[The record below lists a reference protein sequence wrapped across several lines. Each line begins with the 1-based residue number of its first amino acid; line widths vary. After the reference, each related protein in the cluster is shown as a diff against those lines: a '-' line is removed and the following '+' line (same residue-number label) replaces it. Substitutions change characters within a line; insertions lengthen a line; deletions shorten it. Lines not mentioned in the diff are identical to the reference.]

1 MCENGQLSVACISG
15 VCGDA
20 RVFSM
25 WNFDP
30 KRLRVVPLQLPGH
43 GELKSEPPVSDI
55 RELVPILAMRLEGL
69 IERPFVVVGHS
80 LGAVIAQHLV
90 AHLDAAPEL
99 LVAIACAPAGSWRRL
114 EDVHH
119 LPRDQ
124 LFAKVV
130 GDRATVPP
138 ELTTEHGERTLR
150 ADISL
155 LETTPAIRRP
165 LSCPILAIACR
176 DDPLVP
182 PESLSAWAVVTTGE
196 FTLKLVDGDHSGP
209 FHKPAASEIQL
220 EILRRVGAY

>member
-1 MCENGQLSVACISG
+1 MRENGQLSVVCISG
-15 VCGDA
+15 VCSDA

-25 WNFDP
+25 WIFDP
-30 KRLRVVPLQLPGH
+30 RRLRIVPLQLPGH
-43 GELKSEPPVSDI
+43 GELKSEPLVSDI
-55 RELVPILAMRLEGL
+55 RELVPILATRLEWL
-69 IERPFVVVGHS
+69 IERPFVIVGHS

-99 LVAIACAPAGSWRRL
+99 LVAIACAPAGSWRQL

-119 LPRDQ
+119 LTRDQ

-130 GDRATVPP
+130 GDHATLPP
-138 ELTTEHGERTLR
+138 ELRTERGELTLR
-150 ADISL
+150 SDLSL
-155 LETTPAIRRP
+155 LETTPALRRP

-176 DDPLVP
+176 DDRLVP

-196 FTLKLVDGDHSGP
+196 FTLKLVDGDHSGA
-209 FHKPAASEIQL
+209 FHEPAASEIQL